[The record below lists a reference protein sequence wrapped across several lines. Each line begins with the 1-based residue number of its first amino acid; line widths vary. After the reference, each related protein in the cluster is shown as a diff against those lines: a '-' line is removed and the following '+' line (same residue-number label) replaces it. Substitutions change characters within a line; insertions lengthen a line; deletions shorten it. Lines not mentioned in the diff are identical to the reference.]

1 VSSQDQ
7 RFKDF
12 FSIVIGFLIAV
23 TLTLIVLATVV
34 GGGAQKDAL
43 RADKAWEAQVL
54 ERLRPA
60 GRVAL
65 PGQPDEVPA
74 APAAASA
81 APAPVTAP
89 LSGAQVFNQAC
100 NACHGAGIGGAP
112 KLGDKAAWSA
122 RIAQGAALLHKHA
135 IEGFQGATGV
145 MPAKGGN
152 TSLSDEEVINAV
164 DYMVSQAK

>member
-1 VSSQDQ
+1 MSTQDQ

-12 FSIVIGFLIAV
+12 FSVVIGILIAV
-23 TLTLIVLATVV
+23 TLTLIVLAAVV
-34 GGGAQKDAL
+34 GGDAQKDAI
-43 RADKAWEAQVL
+43 RADKTWEAQVL

-60 GRVAL
+60 GRVVLA
-65 PGQPDEVPA
+65 GQADE
-74 APAAASA
+74 APEAQAAAV

-112 KLGDKAAWSA
+112 KLGDTAAWSA
-122 RIAQGAALLHKHA
+122 RIAQGAALLNKHA
-135 IEGFQGATGV
+135 IEGFQGATGF

-152 TSLSDEEVINAV
+152 ASLSDEEVISAV